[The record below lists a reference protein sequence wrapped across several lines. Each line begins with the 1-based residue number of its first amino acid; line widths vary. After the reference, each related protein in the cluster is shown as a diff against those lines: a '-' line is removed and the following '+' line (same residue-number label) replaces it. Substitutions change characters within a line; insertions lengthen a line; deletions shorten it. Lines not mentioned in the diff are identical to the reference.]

1 MTAADPPTYAFPEN
15 AFAKRR
21 TYRLTQDA
29 LTWEEEGAT
38 LDGVFYDA
46 IAEVQMTY
54 APTRFTTNRYRTR
67 IIFRQGGMVNLFNTD
82 YAGIGDFPEKNEDYA
97 AFVRE
102 LHKRLAERGTNTV
115 FRKGNSTAAYVL
127 NLALTVFIFAMIALA
142 FVLLFN
148 FGLMWVAVVKL
159 MVVLTFV
166 PVLIRYIR
174 RVRPAEYDP
183 LALPPDAVPEATG

>member
-1 MTAADPPTYAFPEN
+1 MSADGGPSYVFREN

-21 TYRLTQDA
+21 TYRLTADA
-29 LTWEEEGAT
+29 LTWEEDGGP
-38 LDGVFYDA
+38 LDGVFYDD

-54 APTRFTTNRYRTR
+54 APTRFATNRYRTQ

-82 YAGIGDFPEKNEDYA
+82 YAGIGDFPEKNAEYA

-102 LHKRLAERGTNTV
+102 LHKRLAAHGTNTV
-115 FRKGNSTAAYVL
+115 FRKGNSTVAYAL
-127 NLALTVFIFAMIALA
+127 NLALAIFIFAMIALA

-148 FGLMWVAVVKL
+148 FGLMWIAVVKL
-159 MVVLTFV
+159 IVVLVFV

-174 RVRPAEYDP
+174 RVRPESYDP